1 MTLADHSRAASA
13 LPTMQHLAM
22 VFESV
27 AAGAS
32 GCLSRVL
39 TSLHE
44 TRRRQ
49 AAIERAKYRHLIYDP
64 ATGMSFGMKS
74 TIRKITPAE

>member
-1 MTLADHSRAASA
+1 MTLADHSTAASA
-13 LPTMQHLAM
+13 LPTIQRLAM
-22 VFESV
+22 VLDIV

-32 GCLSRVL
+32 GYLSRFL

-64 ATGMSFGMKS
+64 ETGMSFGMNS

>member
-1 MTLADHSRAASA
+1 
-13 LPTMQHLAM
+13 MQHLAM
-22 VFESV
+22 VFEGV

-32 GCLSRVL
+32 GCLSRFL

-49 AAIERAKYRHLIYDP
+49 AAIERAKYRHLICDP
-64 ATGMSFGMKS
+64 DTGMSFGMNS